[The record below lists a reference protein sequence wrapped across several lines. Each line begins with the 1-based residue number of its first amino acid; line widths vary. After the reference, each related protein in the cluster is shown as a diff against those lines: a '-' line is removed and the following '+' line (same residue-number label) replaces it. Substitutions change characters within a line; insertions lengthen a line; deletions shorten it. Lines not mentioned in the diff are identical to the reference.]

1 MSSEKGKDVPVHTM
15 KTYRGSKC
23 IVPLI
28 LNHSSRWRSVVIFM
42 PQLLEPWGK
51 ELEYKAGWVP
61 EPVWMFWR
69 GDTFLAPAKN

>member
-1 MSSEKGKDVPVHTM
+1 M

-28 LNHSSRWRSVVIFM
+28 LNHSSRWRSVAIFM

-51 ELEYKAGWVP
+51 ELDTRLDGPQTQSGCSGEEKHFLPLPGT
-61 EPVWMFWR
+61 EPR
-69 GDTFLAPAKN
+69 LSSL